1 MNYDVVRGVLMVMVM
16 LDHNDIVRNV
26 RGVNQ
31 WFLPMTFHV
40 AGFLLLPFIVRPRK
54 LSGPMVRDH
63 AIRYLTPFFFAVLFY
78 AAAFHVVVAKDAF
91 TSQTLADLV
100 AALAFADPWHLQVA
114 TGFIVLWFL
123 PALLSVV
130 LLMAVY
136 DAVAFPGR
144 AAILAVA
151 LLVHLAVGAVPMAF
165 KQYAPQGFLIAL
177 YIFPLGVAMR
187 SVLPWLGEARRP
199 GLIAASCAS
208 AVLACWA
215 FERGR
220 EVEVATLVLPTLR
233 EPLTVLATDVSDLGF
248 LTVLIIAS
256 RRLAALPAFALVGRY
271 SLLVYLLHPI
281 FYKPILAALLRVA
294 GPGFLLY
301 WAVAAASVVAVA
313 CASLVA
319 AWAIQACEPAR
330 KLITPR
336 GIQDWKEASPFLK

>member
-1 MNYDVVRGVLMVMVM
+1 MNYDVVRGVLMVIVM

-26 RGVNQ
+26 RSVNQ

-40 AGFLLLPFIVRPRK
+40 AGFLLLPFIVRLKK

-78 AAAFHVVVAKDAF
+78 AAAFHVVVAKDVF
-91 TSQTLADLV
+91 TSQTLGDV
-100 AALAFADPWHLQVA
+100 MAALVFADPWHLQVA

-130 LLMAVY
+130 LLMAMY
-136 DAVAFPGR
+136 DAVAFPWR

-151 LLVHLAVGAVPMAF
+151 LLVHLAVGAVPNTF
-165 KQYAPQGFLIAL
+165 KQDVPQGFLIAL

-187 SVLPWLGEARRP
+187 SLLPFLTEARRANW
-199 GLIAASCAS
+199 IATSCAI
-208 AVLACWA
+208 ALLPCWA
-215 FERGR
+215 FERGH
-220 EVEVATLVLPTLR
+220 EVEVATLVLPTLH

-248 LTVLIIAS
+248 LTLLIIGSQA
-256 RRLAALPAFALVGRY
+256 LTALPGLAVIGRY
-271 SLLVYLLHPI
+271 SLLVYLFHPI
-281 FYKPILAALLRVA
+281 FYKPILGVFLHVA
-294 GPGFLLY
+294 RPGFLLY
-301 WAVAAASVVAVA
+301 WAVAAASVAAVA

-319 AWAIQACEPAR
+319 AWGIQAWKPAR

-336 GIQDWKEASPFLK
+336 GLEDWKKGLLF